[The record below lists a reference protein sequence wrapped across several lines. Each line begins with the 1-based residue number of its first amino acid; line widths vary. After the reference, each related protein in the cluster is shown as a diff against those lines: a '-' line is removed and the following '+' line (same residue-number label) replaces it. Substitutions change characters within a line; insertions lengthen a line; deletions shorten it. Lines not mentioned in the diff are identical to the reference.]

1 MSYYNTDINDT
12 PVPGTGHT
20 AKTDSFEEWR
30 KKRDAKEA
38 AAGWSRTRLKQS
50 ARLIAHKRKEL
61 KDLLK

>member
-1 MSYYNTDINDT
+1 MSYYNTDENTT
-12 PVPGTGHT
+12 PAPGTGH
-20 AKTDSFEEWR
+20 KLSTDSFEEWR

-38 AAGWSRTRLKQS
+38 AAGWSRTRLKAS

>member
-1 MSYYNTDINDT
+1 MSYYNNDENT
-12 PVPGTGHT
+12 PPAPGTDHKT
-20 AKTDSFEEWR
+20 STDSFEEWR